1 MPGQAGGADIAAFLF
16 GQGPRDDGPQPG
28 PWFQAAYEGEC
39 ANCFARIE
47 PGDLIR
53 ADGEGEY
60 ERQECCGDD

>member
-1 MPGQAGGADIAAFLF
+1 MHGRQDSDAAAAFLS
-16 GQGPRDDGPQPG
+16 GAPDDGPRPG
-28 PWFQAAYEGEC
+28 PWFEAAYGGEC
-39 ANCFARIE
+39 SQCFAEIE